1 MKNWSRGMTWNGR
14 FLERAALSA
23 PASPDDVIRSRAA
36 GAPLHVKRAMDRRRE
51 ARGMR
56 PLWRAAVAGVDAPA
70 TPPASRVPSKPPARK
85 AAPTDG
91 YVLAGAVAPGTS
103 APVKVGTEGLVMHE
117 RIKPRAFDASLAAI
131 AAGTKVV
138 ELQDGHDGNV
148 IATTAD
154 GSLTFEVMPL
164 VGVVATAHVRAR
176 RCGLKLLG
184 STFAN
189 RVGLSVAFR
198 PLKASY
204 TKDAR
209 GRDVRIIHDAELD
222 HVAVCRPGVTP
233 VYPTRVVAVAA
244 TKQNAARLAVRRATL
259 TAAEMVVK
267 QLRRGT

>member
-1 MKNWSRGMTWNGR
+1 MKNWTRSLAWNGR
-14 FLERAALSA
+14 FLERAALSGT
-23 PASPDDVIRSRAA
+23 ASPDDVIRERAA

-56 PLWRAAVAGVDAPA
+56 PLWGAAVAAVDAPA
-70 TPPASRVPSKPPARK
+70 APPASRVTSKPL
-85 AAPTDG
+85 APVDG
-91 YVLAGAVAPGTS
+91 YVLAGAVAPGMS
-103 APVKVGTEGLVMHE
+103 APVEVGTEGLRVRE
-117 RIKPRAFDASLAAI
+117 RIMPRAFDVSLAAI

-138 ELQDGHDGNV
+138 ELQDGHDGSV

-154 GSLTFEVMPL
+154 GTLTLEVMPL
-164 VGVVATAHVRAR
+164 VGVVATAHVRAHR
-176 RCGLKLLG
+176 VGLKLLG

-189 RVGLSVAFR
+189 KVGLSVAFR

-222 HVAVCRPGVTP
+222 HVALCRPGVTP

-244 TKQNAARLAVRRATL
+244 NEQNAARIAIRRATL
-259 TAAEMVVK
+259 TAAETVVT
-267 QLRRGT
+267 QLRRGA